1 MGLLKRSA
9 LVLPNWDHAGE
20 DPLEETWQSWHHMAP
35 YGTHGMAW
43 RKLNVGPSRR
53 CYTHLQRT
61 QWFTMARKLDS
72 DRFDSAPLFLAA
84 TKAVFQR
91 RNPCWLMMTVIV
103 GGFLLPFIGNYH
115 IWSIDGKL
123 RLQYLV
129 HLRRK
134 GIPARLPWNVHGCA
148 GTPGEEMHANWGTLK
163 TKTVSPTQNGFQQT
177 CLPSGKLSQN
187 YGTSPCYQWVNPLFL
202 SPKVLLEGRI
212 WTHSRWIARGPTKD
226 CGRRRLKVASFTG
239 RVCPYP

>member
-1 MGLLKRSA
+1 M
-9 LVLPNWDHAGE
+9 
-20 DPLEETWQSWHHMAP
+20 
-35 YGTHGMAW
+35 
-43 RKLNVGPSRR
+43 GPSRR

-72 DRFDSAPLFLAA
+72 DRSDSAPLFLAA
-84 TKAVFQR
+84 TKAVFQQEALLVDDDC
-91 RNPCWLMMTVIV
+91 NSW
-103 GGFLLPFIGNYH
+103 GFLLPFIGNYH

-177 CLPSGKLSQN
+177 CLPSGKHTKN
-187 YGTSPCYQWVNPLFL
+187 YGTSPFSMGKSTISMAHFQ
-202 SPKVLLEGRI
+202 
-212 WTHSRWIARGPTKD
+212 
-226 CGRRRLKVASFTG
+226 
-239 RVCPYP
+239 